1 MQAISLVIEL
11 VLGYLLP
18 LGGWPVKKELTTQG
32 VDMFYFYM
40 FVKSMCRI

>member
-1 MQAISLVIEL
+1 MGAISLVKAL
-11 VLGYLLP
+11 VLGYLVP
-18 LGGWPVKKELTTQG
+18 MGGWSVKKELTTQG